1 MSISNILTQARKQA
15 GDDPREQ
22 VEYLAHLVKA
32 YQDAYRKHVSTGLL
46 RAGKAEQP
54 NSTKES

>member
-1 MSISNILTQARKQA
+1 MTIAPILIEARKQA

-46 RAGKAEQP
+46 RAGNDKQIATGKGE
-54 NSTKES
+54 